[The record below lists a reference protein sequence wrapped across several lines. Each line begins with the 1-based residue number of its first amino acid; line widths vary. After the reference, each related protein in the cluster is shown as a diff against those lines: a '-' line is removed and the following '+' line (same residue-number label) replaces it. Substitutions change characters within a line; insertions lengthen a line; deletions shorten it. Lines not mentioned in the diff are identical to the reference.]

1 MNYDFDNGWSES
13 QAVSASKGGFDL
25 WRVAE
30 GHRSDECIT
39 TAAII
44 FHSQRPWPRQYND
57 KDAEKK
63 REQLRTNGSSFSA
76 KVSLLFTLF
85 YFNYLECGFW

>member
-13 QAVSASKGGFDL
+13 QAVCASKGGFDL

-30 GHRSDECIT
+30 GHRSDERIT

-44 FHSQRPWPRQYND
+44 FHSQRPWPRQGDD

-63 REQLRTNGSSFSA
+63 REQLRTNGSSLFSA

-85 YFNYLECGFW
+85 LF